1 VLKTAEMGK
10 KVPGLCQRGSCLTAI
25 CGRCNL
31 ADETLA
37 LLSARRI
44 VMQEEI
50 GSTAGI
56 IWHTLSDS
64 GELSL
69 AKLKKEVNGKSPVF
83 DWAIG
88 WLAREDKIV
97 ITREKRS
104 FRVGLKGTQSKAAE
118 TS

>member
-1 VLKTAEMGK
+1 VVK
-10 KVPGLCQRGSCLTAI
+10 
-25 CGRCNL
+25 
-31 ADETLA
+31 
-37 LLSARRI
+37 
-44 VMQEEI
+44 EEI
-50 GSTAGI
+50 GSTAGM
-56 IWHTLSDS
+56 IWHALSDS

-88 WLAREDKIV
+88 WLAREDKVV

-104 FRVGLKGTQSKAAE
+104 FHIGLKGTQAKAAG